1 MSNQQ
6 FDLRI
11 AAIGA
16 AVAHFGLAWTTPPI
30 KTEPWTSTKTKTK
43 TTSKGKARSGGKGSK
58 IKPIMKAR
66 TFPLGH
72 IEKDQLGRSHMVVER
87 RMFGDKTCL
96 AWKLIDPCIE
106 DMIRMLGKM
115 EWVYRSSGVEASTI
129 TEDGAEHQDGAKSDD
144 ETNDLEMIVVEIDG
158 IEYLHNPESDQLYDY
173 QCYQETEDLAC
184 VGSYNEE
191 LDEAIFI
198 VGAGGKQS
206 DDHVDL
212 APDQSTSTQCSGCI
226 DLELG
231 RGGENQEAHYGGCLP
246 APWEDAGAW
255 PE

>member
-6 FDLRI
+6 FDHRI
-11 AAIGA
+11 AAAVAA
-16 AVAHFGLAWTTPPI
+16 AVATAMARTTSHI
-30 KTEPWTSTKTKTK
+30 KTEQWTSTKSK
-43 TTSKGKARSGGKGSK
+43 TTNKGKARSGGKGSK
-58 IKPIMKAR
+58 IKPMMKAR
-66 TFPLGH
+66 SFPLGH
-72 IEKDQLGRSHMVVER
+72 VEKDQLGRSHMVVER

-96 AWKLIDPCIE
+96 AWKLIDPPIE

-115 EWVYRSSGVEASTI
+115 ACDDVKCVEASTI
-129 TEDGAEHQDGAKSDD
+129 TQDGAEHQDGAKSDD
-144 ETNDLEMIVVEIDG
+144 ETNDYLEMIVVEIDG

-212 APDQSTSTQCSGCI
+212 GPDQSTSTQCSGCI

-246 APWEDAGAW
+246 APWEDAGVW